1 MKDFDKNKVLKVSV
15 RRWIKPQLKQTV
27 LDKEALGER
36 EAHRQR
42 VEEKGIKPELP
53 PIIGFCSSEVVSEPV
68 A

>member
-42 VEEKGIKPELP
+42 VEGV
-53 PIIGFCSSEVVSEPV
+53 C
-68 A
+68 